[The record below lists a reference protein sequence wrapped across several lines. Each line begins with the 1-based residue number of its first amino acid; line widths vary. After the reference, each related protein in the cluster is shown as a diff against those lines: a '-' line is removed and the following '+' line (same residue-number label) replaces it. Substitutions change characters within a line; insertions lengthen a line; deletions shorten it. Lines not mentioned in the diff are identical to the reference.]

1 MTTAITRSVR
11 TRMCIINRRTGPGR
25 IYTAD
30 PFTRRGGI
38 SSWTS
43 SWTSTLCATSSAHG
57 HHFCVVDGRSNKIGT
72 SDNFRLRVISLS
84 CPVEAARVRSSSL
97 FYFLLFSSSLSTYLP
112 SPPLFLLLLTS
123 QLLVSVYRWPPTVLY
138 TLPGRHEK
146 MTIIISKSLQIL
158 TQKVYLAFCGGSVTS
173 ASFSLRVPADRVADC
188 IRLEFAANMR
198 ASIRTS
204 TYMRVLKSVTI
215 IIASDNGY
223 NCKRERK

>member
-84 CPVEAARVRSSSL
+84 CPVEAARVRSSSP
-97 FYFLLFSSSLSTYLP
+97 FYFLSSSPLHYLP
-112 SPPLFLLLLTS
+112 IYLLHLSFYFFLPLSCSSPCTVAAHRSLHSPGSAREDDDHYFKIAPNIDAKKCISHFAVARLQAHPSRYGF
-123 QLLVSVYRWPPTVLY
+123 QL
-138 TLPGRHEK
+138 
-146 MTIIISKSLQIL
+146 
-158 TQKVYLAFCGGSVTS
+158 
-173 ASFSLRVPADRVADC
+173 
-188 IRLEFAANMR
+188 
-198 ASIRTS
+198 
-204 TYMRVLKSVTI
+204 
-215 IIASDNGY
+215 IASPIVFASSSPRICARQFARVHTCAYLN
-223 NCKRERK
+223 R